1 MSGRFTIARATVLLL
16 ASMLAGSFNAC
27 QAQFTEMDDLAAEQA
42 KEKLELQDMK
52 REMNSVKGE
61 VNDAIRSMSEL
72 TSRQNNLQMTNM
84 AAKEI
89 HLFAKESDLD
99 VGGGA
104 IARSLTYNGAI
115 PGPEIHV
122 QEGEPLKVILHNEL
136 KVPTSLH
143 FHGLD
148 LPQSIDGLP
157 RAGTAPDKDGVS
169 TVKPE
174 RYLRPGE
181 SFAYQFIPQVQTT
194 AYYHPQ
200 VMHLS
205 QRQSGMYGALIVHTR
220 LPGHV
225 VSEDRVL
232 FISKMTVSSK
242 ASATSPAKERSVYLV
257 NGKTAPFIPA
267 LTVRAGQRV
276 RLSVFNL
283 TEEDV
288 PLHLSGHRF
297 EVVAESG
304 SDPLEPHVVRD
315 TVNIKAADRVDLE
328 FNTNNPGVWSLAS
341 EKISQITGEGGKF
354 PAGIAIVV
362 KYKN

>member
-1 MSGRFTIARATVLLL
+1 MSVSFNKARAALFLFATFMV
-16 ASMLAGSFNAC
+16 ASASPGF
-27 QAQFTEMDDLAAEQA
+27 AQFTEMDDLAAEQA

-89 HLFAKESDLD
+89 HLFAKEADLD
-99 VGGGA
+99 VGGGLVA
-104 IARSLTYNGAI
+104 KSLTYNGAI

-122 QEGEPLKVILHNEL
+122 HEGEPLKVILHNEL

-148 LPQSIDGLP
+148 LPQGIDGLP
-157 RAGTAPDKDGVS
+157 RAGTAPDIDGVS

-205 QRQSGMYGALIVHTR
+205 QRQSGMYGALIVHPR

-232 FISKMTVSSK
+232 FISKMPVSTK
-242 ASATSPAKERSVYLV
+242 PTASSPAKERAIYLV

-276 RLSVFNL
+276 RLRVFNL

-297 EVVAESG
+297 EVMAESG
-304 SDPLEPHVVRD
+304 SDPLEPHVMRD
-315 TVNIKAADRVDLE
+315 TVNVKAMDRIDLE
-328 FNTNNPGVWSLAS
+328 FNANNPGVWSLAS
-341 EKISQITGEGGKF
+341 DKLSQITGEGGKF